1 MKSYHFFN
9 LYKKMKSNLYHG
21 YTAEQIFKD
30 ADEEK
35 RVLEMKEVEREE
47 YIAERV
53 MKLKTEDERQI
64 LFNENENKKKIMN
77 LKKLNQ
83 YIKNN
88 RIVKNWEK

>member
-1 MKSYHFFN
+1 
-9 LYKKMKSNLYHG
+9 MKSNLYHG